1 MKFSGSNKRKLVKDA
16 GKKAGKFLGKEISDA
31 ALSLL
36 EGLGNWVGLGPKVKD
51 WTSKAMKEFGGIDV
65 ESTKDIL
72 RKVINY
78 AMTNESVNL
87 DQLQD
92 KINGFSAL
100 FPNSNLRGFILEQK
114 DKLQSALKQG
124 KINAAKVQAGLS
136 AAEVKLNE
144 LDNYTAGELATKFKD
159 KSQEIKDD
167 INAALANSNQ
177 ESIDYNA
184 IEEKFK

>member
-1 MKFSGSNKRKLVKDA
+1 MSSGK
-16 GKKAGKFLGKEISDA
+16 GKFKEALGTGLKESGDL

-51 WTSKAMKEFGGIDV
+51 WTSKALKQFGGIDV
-65 ESTKDIL
+65 ESTKNIL
-72 RKVINY
+72 RKIINY
-78 AMTNESVNL
+78 AMSSENIAVEK
-87 DQLQD
+87 LQD
-92 KINGFSAL
+92 KLNNFSTL
-100 FPNSNLRGFILEQK
+100 FPNSNLKNFIFEQK
-114 DKLQSALKQG
+114 DKLRRALNQG

-136 AAEVKLNE
+136 AAEIKLNE

-159 KSQEIKDD
+159 ESEKIKTD

-177 ESIDYNA
+177 ESIDYDA